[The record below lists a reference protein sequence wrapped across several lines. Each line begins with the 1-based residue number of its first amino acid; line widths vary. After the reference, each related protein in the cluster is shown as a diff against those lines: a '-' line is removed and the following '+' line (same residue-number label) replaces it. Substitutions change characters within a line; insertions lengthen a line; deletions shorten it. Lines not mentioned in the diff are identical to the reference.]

1 MMAKEVTCPPC
12 GAIVRGDDDADLIV
26 NVRQHAVEHGH
37 ELPEGMTHEQ
47 MEAHILS
54 EAREV
59 ASA

>member
-1 MMAKEVTCPPC
+1 
-12 GAIVRGDDDADLIV
+12 
-26 NVRQHAVEHGH
+26 
-37 ELPEGMTHEQ
+37 LPEGMTHEQ